1 MPPDRRGGG
10 RSVSEPGFFDVVLGQ
25 RAHREL
31 RPDPV
36 PDAVIEQ
43 VLEAATHAP
52 SAENRQPWVFVVVR
66 DEATRQAISAL
77 TARAWDGGGREHS
90 RATLSP
96 PFLAA
101 VEAWAMGGLGA
112 APVHVV
118 VTGDTTLSP
127 AALLPSSV
135 FPAVQNL
142 LLAAGAVGLGSL
154 LSTLPLV
161 AGREFADLLALPEHL
176 VPLALIPLGYPA
188 RTLGPARR
196 IPVATKTYRDRFGQ
210 AW

>member
-1 MPPDRRGGG
+1 MT
-10 RSVSEPGFFDVVLGQ
+10 EPGFFDVVLGQ

-36 PDAVIEQ
+36 PDAVIER

-52 SAENRQPWVFVVVR
+52 SAENRQPWVFIVVR
-66 DEATRQAISAL
+66 DEATRQAIGGFSAH
-77 TARAWDGGGREHS
+77 AWDTAGREHS
-90 RATLSP
+90 RATLTP

-101 VEAWAMGGLGA
+101 VEAWAMGGLAA
-112 APVHVV
+112 APVHIVV
-118 VTGDTTLSP
+118 AGDTTLAP
-127 AALLPSSV
+127 ANLLPSSV

-154 LSTLPLV
+154 LSTLSLV
-161 AGREFADLLALPEHL
+161 AGRQFADLLALPDNL

-196 IPVATKTYRDRFGQ
+196 IPVAAKTYRDRFGQ
-210 AW
+210 PW